1 MKQLFF
7 IAVIFAAFILLL
19 SCDSKRPESTGEFNY
34 SLKISSIQILADV
47 EVKEGDEVIQSGVT
61 DESGN
66 VVFSDVKALT
76 DLTVKIC
83 GGTVKLISSTEPVAW
98 TGCMESSFKPVD
110 VDEISVTV
118 DIFSTFTAKYNSA
131 TAVSEFQEY
140 LDITTL
146 PAPALQ
152 TSLTDATKRYLWYQ
166 GIAKVAENVSKAN
179 AVTPET
185 MYSTENLLN
194 LLYADLAD
202 DEVINGSTE
211 AKFGSLTIEAS
222 ILKNILADAIPSV
235 DKAFSA
241 TDLKSWTDKI
251 RNSQAKFLGGGGSG
265 TDSEKPVITI
275 GNPADNSVV
284 YGMVE
289 VSANATDNKGIT
301 SLNCSV
307 TGEEMPELTDSVEDP
322 ASFKAEFDST
332 SIPDSKITIK
342 CIASD
347 GTNLS
352 EKEISVTVS
361 NSNTVNLKAFITNE
375 LTLWDSVTVYNM
387 AGTKVQTIS
396 FAEDE
401 ETKTVLAPGIY
412 RFVFKGGA
420 YKPVFLADETIEF
433 DSSLETRGEVKAGET
448 TNIIATPLTTLREV
462 LFKASG
468 DEKSSFELIS
478 EHIDSDFPLYIEPVS
493 KNQLT
498 ENSKYYIALAALER
512 LAVLIGER
520 HDPALVAGSITIE
533 QVLKALTDDLQT
545 DTKAV
550 LDGGDTINQFPVD
563 SYLFRYWYAIAL
575 KLFLESD
582 ENLTGLKFSDLQTVI
597 SNISMDESELFPVA
611 EKPLKVTDKPPVIS
625 EKQFK
630 RSFETGYQNYTV
642 ENIIYA
648 NDSVFSLK
656 FKALPD
662 KEGDL
667 TLDSV
672 EVSGDVEVNELNQEP
687 EDGVYVS
694 KISFKPG
701 IDGEKTVIIKAVDNA
716 ENTGTAT
723 LQAVKDTVK
732 PVISSFELVRNSKPV
747 TSEYAGLPFT
757 FNYVI
762 NELNYRNTQLA
773 VKTAADAGDF
783 VYTQVNTVKSG
794 SGQISNTDLPGDKTD
809 GTYLF
814 SVKFTDKAGNE
825 ETTEFQKIID
835 TVNPAIDSIKMTP
848 EINESGFINSRNI
861 TIEITASDNIE
872 QTLNYWIRRNATG
885 YSMNGNNPPNV
896 FNIEEPADAG
906 ISYSFKVSDQAGN
919 ESAESAPFA
928 FTIDTVEPV
937 ITISNKAALQA
948 GSWKSSADELFLN
961 YTIDELN
968 RDFCELRINGTK
980 ADDIITYPTNT
991 ISFKSSPFL
1000 DPEIGPALP
1009 NTVSIY
1015 CKDKAGNEAEET
1027 VNVYIDD
1034 AAPEIAIDASHF
1046 KYNGSVADPRI
1057 GTWTQT
1063 YVPFTVADNFGR
1075 SKENLTV
1082 RYYYTAQVTNSLG
1095 VNISHRFPGEGTRA
1109 VEEWS
1114 DSSFSDAR
1122 CYISIDLCEVPV
1134 VHFLDSFLY
1143 NNSFEYMKNR
1153 NTAFILNVE
1162 VSDSAG
1168 NTVSQSIDWVSDKEP
1183 VSIEPAGYSYDS
1195 GSIWLSFVSK
1205 RSVKDFMLTVN
1216 SVTSFPDCYRN
1227 YLDGMGIYIYSCPF
1241 TANTGTA
1248 YSVTVSSVDNYSN
1261 LVTTGCSGFNSGETN
1276 YCFSGSVKANDPQL
1290 SVLITQQ
1297 TATTLKYEVLSD
1309 STITECRILRNGSS
1323 FATCNGGL
1331 AAGSK
1336 TEDISI
1342 WEDGNYTIKVSAK
1355 NSLNVTATKTVSFI
1369 IDTTPTSFSLDIVNY
1384 KSLYY
1389 RSAPTLSVNATIAGG
1404 VKKVLVYL
1412 PERYVHKTRN
1422 PDFSTCVNQK
1432 CYGTYEK
1439 KIFEMEPSC
1448 MINPGGGLTCFFW
1461 NYTPPADLL
1470 SGFYER
1476 VRWVIISKRNG
1487 ESETGYF
1494 DLKSINKVIRV
1505 ANSNADYPK
1514 INSVTLAPDSR
1525 EMIVDMVP
1533 SVFSE
1538 APLSS
1543 GALFSYKVLNDPDTA
1558 KNTDMYWKICGSEN
1572 ASIRK
1577 QYQHYD
1583 NKVKAAFREIKYSG
1597 STYQAYFDPDVSAYS
1612 FGENINLMYGYGAD
1626 CFDDSGC
1633 PAGAEFLS
1641 VSTGCKEW
1649 IDSSRDKACFP
1660 DYKRHYTDE
1669 TVSISSLGICKTF
1682 DASKKCIEYHKT
1694 CFDPYDFEPAY
1705 ISGYYGYPR
1714 LRSVCPLLRD
1724 FRYFPKD
1731 LKISV
1736 TDDTGMTATVQNSA
1750 PGSYTDPSECPQQK
1764 RAE

>member
-1 MKQLFF
+1 MKRLFF
-7 IAVIFAAFILLL
+7 IAGVFQALIFVI

-34 SLKISSIQILADV
+34 SVKISSVQILADV
-47 EVKEGDEVIQSGVT
+47 EIKEGDEIIQSGVT

-66 VVFSDVKALT
+66 IEFSDVKALT

-98 TGCMESSFKPVD
+98 TGCMESSFKPAD
-110 VDEISVTV
+110 VDEISITV
-118 DIFSTFTAKYNSA
+118 DIFSTFISKYDSG

-166 GIAKVAENVSKAN
+166 GLAKVAENVSKAN
-179 AVTPET
+179 SVNPET

-202 DEVINGSTE
+202 DAVINGSTE
-211 AKFGSLTIEAS
+211 AKFGSLSIDAA
-222 ILKNILADAIPSV
+222 ILKNIIADAIPSV

-251 RNSQAKFLGGGGSG
+251 RNSEAKFLGGDGSG
-265 TDSEKPVITI
+265 TDSEKPVVGIEI
-275 GNPADNSVV
+275 PANNSVV
-284 YGMVE
+284 YGTVK
-289 VSANATDNKGIT
+289 VSANATDNKEIT
-301 SLNCSV
+301 SLNCSI
-307 TGEEMPELTDSVEDP
+307 TGEEMPELADSVEDP

-332 SIPDSKITIK
+332 LIPDGKITIK

-361 NSNTVNLKAFITNE
+361 NSNTVKMKAYITNE
-375 LTLWDSVTVYNM
+375 LTLWDSVTIYDM
-387 AGTKVQTIS
+387 AGTKVQTVS

-401 ETKTVLAPGIY
+401 ETKTALAPGIY
-412 RFVFKGGA
+412 RFVFKGGT
-420 YKPVFLADETIEF
+420 YKPVFLADETIGF
-433 DSSLETRGEVKAGET
+433 DSSLETRGEVKAGEVT
-448 TNIIATPLTTLREV
+448 TVIATPLTTLREF

-468 DEKSSFELIS
+468 DEESSFELIS

-498 ENSKYYIALAALER
+498 ENSKYYIVLAALER
-512 LAVLIGER
+512 LAVLVGER
-520 HDPALVAGSITIE
+520 HDPALEEGSITIE
-533 QVLKALTDDLQT
+533 QVLKALTDDLKT
-545 DTKAV
+545 DTQAV

-597 SNISMDESELFPVA
+597 SNISMDESELFPEA
-611 EKPLKVTDKPPVIS
+611 EKPKKVTDRPPVIS

-630 RSFETGYQNYTV
+630 RSFETEYQNYTV

-648 NDSVFSLK
+648 NDSVFELK

-662 KEGDL
+662 GSGDL
-667 TLDSV
+667 TIDLV
-672 EVSGDVEVNELNQEP
+672 VLSGDVEVQTLSDINEE
-687 EDGVYVS
+687 
-694 KISFKPG
+694 G
-701 IDGEKTVIIKAVDNA
+701 IYEASVKFPVVADGEKSILIKAVDDA

-732 PVISSFELVRNSKPV
+732 PVISSFELVRNTKPV
-747 TSEYAGLPFT
+747 TGEYAGLPFT

-762 NELNYRNTQLA
+762 DELNYRNTQLA
-773 VKTAADAGDF
+773 VKTAADSGDF
-783 VYTQVNTVKSG
+783 VYTQINTVKSG
-794 SGQISNTDLPGDKTD
+794 SGQIAKTDLAGDKAD

-825 ETTEFQKIID
+825 EITEFQKVID
-835 TVNPAIDSIKMTP
+835 TINPTIDSIVMTP

-861 TIEITASDNIE
+861 TVEITAGDNIE
-872 QTLNYWIRRNATG
+872 QTLNYWIRRNITG

-896 FNIEEPADAG
+896 FNIEEPADAE
-906 ISYSFKVSDQAGN
+906 ISYWFKVSDQAGN
-919 ESAESAPFA
+919 ESAESAPFV
-928 FTIDTVEPV
+928 FTIDTINPV

-948 GSWKSSADELFLN
+948 KSWKSSADELVLN

-968 RDFCELRINGTK
+968 REFCELRINGAK
-980 ADDIITYPTNT
+980 ADDIIGYPASSIT
-991 ISFKSSPFL
+991 FKSNPLL

-1015 CKDKAGNEAEET
+1015 CKDKAGNETEEV

-1034 AAPEIAIDASHF
+1034 TAPEIAIDASHF
-1046 KYNGSVADPRI
+1046 KYNDAVVDPRI

-1063 YVPFTVADNFGR
+1063 YVPFTIADNFGR

-1082 RYYYTAQVTNSLG
+1082 RYYYTAQVTNFLG

-1114 DSSFSDAR
+1114 DGAFSDAR
-1122 CYISIDLCEVPV
+1122 CYLSIDSCEIPV

-1143 NNSFEYMKNR
+1143 NNSFEYMKDR
-1153 NTAFILNVE
+1153 ITAFILNVE
-1162 VSDSAG
+1162 VSDTAG
-1168 NTVSQSIDWVSDKEP
+1168 NTVSQSIDWVSDKES
-1183 VSIEPAGYSYDS
+1183 VSMESAGYGYDS
-1195 GSIWLSFVSK
+1195 GSMWLSFVSK
-1205 RSVKDFMLTVN
+1205 KSVKSFMMTVN
-1216 SVTSFPDCYRN
+1216 SVTSSPVCEQNFI
-1227 YLDGMGIYIYSCPF
+1227 DGMGIYVYSCPF
-1241 TANTGTA
+1241 TANTGSI
-1248 YSVTVSSVDNYSN
+1248 YNVTISSIDYYSN
-1261 LVTTGCSGFNSGETN
+1261 LTVTGCSDFDSGETN
-1276 YCFSGSVKANDPQL
+1276 YCFSGSVKASDPQL
-1290 SVLITQQ
+1290 AVLITQQ
-1297 TATTLKYEVLSD
+1297 TATTLKYEVSSD
-1309 STITECRILRNGSS
+1309 SAITECRILKNGSN

-1331 AAGSK
+1331 ATGSK
-1336 TEDISI
+1336 TENIST

-1355 NSLNVTATKTVSFI
+1355 NTLNVIATKTVSFI
-1369 IDTTPTSFSLDIVNY
+1369 IDTTPTSFSFDIVNY

-1389 RSAPTLSVNATIAGG
+1389 KSAPTLSVNATIAGG
-1404 VKKVLVYL
+1404 VKKVMIYL

-1422 PDFSTCVNQK
+1422 TDFVNCANQK

-1439 KIFEMEPSC
+1439 KIFEAEPNC
-1448 MINPGGGLTCFFW
+1448 MINPGGGSSCFFM

-1487 ESETGYF
+1487 ESETGYY
-1494 DLKSINKVIRV
+1494 DLKSINKIIRV
-1505 ANSNADYPK
+1505 ANSDADYTK
-1514 INSVTLAPDSR
+1514 INKVTLDPDNTG
-1525 EMIVDMVP
+1525 MIIDFVP

-1543 GALFSYKVLNDPDTA
+1543 SASFSYKVFNNPETT
-1558 KNTDMYWKICGSEN
+1558 KSTDLYWQICGSEEG
-1572 ASIRK
+1572 SIRK
-1577 QYQHYD
+1577 QYQHYND
-1583 NKVKAAFREIKYSG
+1583 KIKSAFRELKYSNLK
-1597 STYQAYFDPDVSAYS
+1597 YQAYFDPDVSSYF
-1612 FGENINLMYGYGAD
+1612 FGENINFSYGYGAD

-1633 PAGAEFLS
+1633 PVDSEYLS
-1641 VSTGCKEW
+1641 VSTGCKKW
-1649 IDSSRDKACFP
+1649 IDGSRDKACYP
-1660 DYKRHYTDE
+1660 DYRKHYTDE
-1669 TVSISSLGICKTF
+1669 TISVDGFNVCRTYSQ
-1682 DASKKCIEYHKT
+1682 DKCVEYFET
-1694 CFDPYDFEPAY
+1694 CPDPFENETLY
-1705 ISGYYGYPR
+1705 TLSYYGSFHFR
-1714 LRSVCPLLRD
+1714 TRCPLLRD
-1724 FRYFPKD
+1724 FSYFPKD

-1736 TDDTGMTATVQNSA
+1736 TDDAGRTATVQNSV

-1764 RAE
+1764 KAE

>member
-1 MKQLFF
+1 MRKCLIALMVF
-7 IAVIFAAFILLL
+7 IVV
-19 SCDSKRPESTGEFNY
+19 SCDSKRPESKGEFNY
-34 SLKISSIQILADV
+34 SLRVSSIQILADV
-47 EVKEGDEVIQSGVT
+47 EVKEGDEIIQSGVT
-61 DESGN
+61 DESGKI
-66 VVFSDVKALT
+66 VFSDVRALT

-83 GGTVKLISSTEPVAW
+83 GGTVKLVSGTEPVAW
-98 TGCMESSFKPVD
+98 TGCMEASFKPVD

-118 DIFSTFTAKYNSA
+118 DIFSTFISKYDSE
-131 TAVSEFQEY
+131 TRTEEFQEY

-146 PAPALQ
+146 PAPVLQ

-166 GIAKVAENVSKAN
+166 GLAKVAENVSKAN
-179 AVTPET
+179 SVTPET

-222 ILKNILADAIPSV
+222 ILKNILVDAIPSV

-275 GNPADNSVV
+275 ENPTDNSVV
-284 YGMVE
+284 YGIVE
-289 VSANATDNKGIT
+289 VLANATDNKEIT
-301 SLNCSV
+301 SLNCSI
-307 TGEEMPELTDSVEDP
+307 TGEEMPELTDTDELSEKF
-322 ASFKAEFDST
+322 SSSFDST
-332 SIPDSKITIK
+332 SITDGKITIK

-387 AGTKVQTIS
+387 AGTKVQTVS

-462 LFKASG
+462 LFKESG
-468 DEKSSFELIS
+468 DEESSFELIS

-611 EKPLKVTDKPPVIS
+611 DKAKKVTDKPPVIS

-630 RSFETGYQNYTV
+630 RSFETYYQNYTV

-648 NDSVFSLK
+648 NDSIFSLK

-667 TLDSV
+667 NLDSI
-672 EVSGDVEVNELNQEP
+672 EVSGDIEVQELDQTL
-687 EDGVYVS
+687 EDGGY
-694 KISFKPG
+694 ISNIRFKQG
-701 IDGEKTVIIKAVDNA
+701 VDGEKTVMIRAVDNA
-716 ENTGTAT
+716 KNAGTAT

-732 PVISSFELVRNSKPV
+732 PVINSFELIRNSKPV
-747 TSEYAGLPFT
+747 TSEYAGLPLT
-757 FNYVI
+757 FNYMI
-762 NELNYRNTQLA
+762 DELNYRDTQLA
-773 VKTAADAGDF
+773 VKTASDGTPF
-783 VYTQVNTVKSG
+783 IYKSVNTTKSG
-794 SGQISNTDLPGDKTD
+794 SCQISNTDLPGDKTD
-809 GTYLF
+809 GAYLF
-814 SVKFTDKAGNE
+814 SVKFTDNAGNE

-835 TVNPAIDSIKMTP
+835 TVNPVIDSIKMIP
-848 EINESGFINSRNI
+848 EINESGFINSKNI
-861 TIEITASDNIE
+861 TVEITASDNIG
-872 QTLNYWIRRNATG
+872 QTLNYWIRRNVTG
-885 YSMNGNNPPNV
+885 YDMNGNNPPDV
-896 FNIEEPADAG
+896 FNIEEPTDAE
-906 ISYSFKVSDQAGN
+906 ISYWFKVSDQAGN
-919 ESAESAPFA
+919 ESSESVPFA
-928 FTIDTVEPV
+928 FTIDTVKPV
-937 ITISNKAALQA
+937 ITISNKAALEA
-948 GSWKSSADELFLN
+948 KSWKSSADELVLN
-961 YTIDELN
+961 YTIEELN
-968 RDFCELRINGTK
+968 RDLCELRVNGAK
-980 ADDIITYPTNT
+980 ADDITIFPTGNK
-991 ISFKSSPFL
+991 SFKSNPLL
-1000 DPEIGPALP
+1000 DPQIGPSLP

-1015 CKDKAGNEAEET
+1015 CKDKAGNETEET

-1034 AAPEIAIDASHF
+1034 TAPEIAIDAAHF
-1046 KYNGSVADPRI
+1046 KYNGTVVDPRI

-1082 RYYYTAQVTNSLG
+1082 KYYYTAQVTNSLG
-1095 VNISHRFPGEGTRA
+1095 VNTSHRFPGEGTKA
-1109 VEEWS
+1109 VESWS
-1114 DSSFSDAR
+1114 DGAFSDAR
-1122 CYISIDLCEVPV
+1122 CYLSIDECEIPV
-1134 VHFLDSFLY
+1134 VHSLDSFLY
-1143 NNSFEYMKNR
+1143 NNLFEYMKNR
-1153 NTAFILNVE
+1153 NTAFILNIE

-1168 NTVSQSIDWVSDKEP
+1168 NTVSQLIDWVSDKES
-1183 VSIEPAGYSYDS
+1183 VSMESAGYSYDS

-1205 RSVKDFMLTVN
+1205 KSVKDFRLTVN
-1216 SVTSFPDCYRN
+1216 SVTSIPDCYQN
-1227 YLDGMGIYIYSCPF
+1227 FIDGMGIYIYSCPF
-1241 TANTGTA
+1241 TANTGAT
-1248 YSVTVSSVDNYSN
+1248 YNVTISSIDSYSN
-1261 LVTTGCSGFNSGETN
+1261 LAVAGCSDFDSGETN
-1276 YCFSGSVKANDPQL
+1276 YCFSGSVKASDPQL

-1297 TATTLKYEVLSD
+1297 TDTTLKYDVSSD
-1309 STITECRILRNGSS
+1309 STITECRILKKGSN
-1323 FATCNGGL
+1323 FAACNGGF
-1331 AAGSK
+1331 ATGSK
-1336 TEDISI
+1336 TENIST

-1355 NSLNVTATKTVSFI
+1355 NSLNVTATKTASFI
-1369 IDTTPTSFSLDIVNY
+1369 IDTTPTSFSFDIVNY
-1384 KSLYY
+1384 KNLYY
-1389 RSAPTLSVNATIAGG
+1389 KSTPTLSVNATIAGG
-1404 VKKVLVYL
+1404 VKKLTVYL

-1422 PDFSTCVNQK
+1422 TDFVNCANQK

-1439 KIFEMEPSC
+1439 KIFEAEPSC
-1448 MINPGGGLTCFFW
+1448 MINPGGGYNCFFM

-1476 VRWVIISKRNG
+1476 VRWVITSKRNG

-1505 ANSNADYPK
+1505 ANSNVDYPK
-1514 INSVTLAPDSR
+1514 INSVTLAPDSS

-1583 NKVKAAFREIKYSG
+1583 NKIKAAFRELKYSG

-1633 PAGAEFLS
+1633 PAGPEFLS